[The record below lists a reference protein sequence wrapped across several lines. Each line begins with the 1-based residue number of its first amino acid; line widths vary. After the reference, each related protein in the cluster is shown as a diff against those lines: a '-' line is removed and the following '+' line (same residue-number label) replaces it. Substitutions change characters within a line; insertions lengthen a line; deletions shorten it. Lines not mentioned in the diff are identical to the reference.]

1 MDTVSTLK
9 LIVARSPDAM
19 REALG
24 AIKAQQSGSPMAAR
38 RAERAASLAL
48 EDGAA
53 NWTPAERAA
62 LAELL
67 GAGSQGGA
75 PRTLDIRIRVNA
87 SEKCDVQQ
95 AADEAGLSVS
105 DYIRQSIGLPILD

>member
-24 AIKAQQSGSPMAAR
+24 AIKAKQSGSPMAAR

-67 GAGSQGGA
+67 GAGSPGE

-87 SEKCDVQQ
+87 SEKGDVQQ

-105 DYIRQSIGLPILD
+105 NYIRQSIGLPILD